1 MSLHLQRQFDRLKK
15 SILTLGALV
24 EESLERSIRAAQR
37 RDGEL
42 ARQVIDDDLRID
54 LMETD
59 IEEECCHTLALH
71 QPVAFDLRFVVATL
85 KINSD
90 LERIADLAANI
101 AEQTL
106 MLVDR
111 PRLEDPPVDV
121 PAMALIVRHMLKKS
135 LDALVNVD
143 TKLAEEVIE
152 IEKKVD
158 DIHRDTYVRVT
169 DRIGQ
174 DADQARSI
182 LHYLS
187 ISRQLE
193 RIADHCVNIAEDVL
207 YMAQGEIAR
216 HR

>member
-1 MSLHLQRQFDRLKK
+1 MSIHLQRQFDRLKK

-24 EESLERSIRAAQR
+24 EESLERSIRAAQS
-37 RDGEL
+37 RDTDL
-42 ARQVIDDDLRID
+42 AQQVIEDDSRID

-90 LERIADLAANI
+90 LERIADLASNI

-106 MLVDR
+106 MLADL
-111 PRLEDPPVDV
+111 PRLDQPPVDV
-121 PAMALIVRHMLKKS
+121 PAMSLIVRRMLKKS

-143 TKLAEEVIE
+143 PQLAQQVINAELEVDE
-152 IEKKVD
+152 
-158 DIHRDTYVRVT
+158 IHRQTYVRVA
-169 DRIGQ
+169 DRVAQ
-174 DADQARSI
+174 QPDRVSAI

-193 RIADHCVNIAEDVL
+193 RIGDHCVSIAEDVL
-207 YMAQGEIAR
+207 YMAQGQITR